1 MRLTL
6 REVRILNEWELPGFI
21 PWTARENLTRH
32 RKRNTQAP
40 TTAVH
45 LTECSEPVSK
55 ALN

>member
-6 REVRILNEWELPGFI
+6 REVRILKSGSSLVSFPGQLVKI
-21 PWTARENLTRH
+21 LTSH

-45 LTECSEPVSK
+45 LTECAEPVSK